1 MLSSEDVARRIVE
14 SAAIG
19 QNDAV
24 LEIGTG
30 QGMITRYLSGVAGRV
45 ISYEIDSAL
54 GKRSREYFAN
64 SPNVEVKLGD
74 AFDRKN
80 DLDFDICVTSLP
92 FSESLNFIRWLS
104 MKSGTFKRC
113 VAVLQSDFI
122 KKIAS
127 PSGSESYRAVS
138 VIAQESFQI
147 EELFSIGKNEFRPP
161 PSVSSGVV
169 RLTPRTDIPQPF
181 FTASRLRLLIHLF
194 SFRGR
199 LVSAAF
205 RKMNLKPS
213 MSQDLL
219 DKRIEN
225 LTPLQFL
232 ELITDVEA

>member
-1 MLSSEDVARRIVE
+1 M
-14 SAAIG
+14 
-19 QNDAV
+19 
-24 LEIGTG
+24 
-30 QGMITRYLSGVAGRV
+30 
-45 ISYEIDSAL
+45 
-54 GKRSREYFAN
+54 
-64 SPNVEVKLGD
+64 
-74 AFDRKN
+74 
-80 DLDFDICVTSLP
+80 
-92 FSESLNFIRWLS
+92 
-104 MKSGTFKRC
+104 
-113 VAVLQSDFI
+113 
-122 KKIAS
+122 
-127 PSGSESYRAVS
+127 
-138 VIAQESFQI
+138 IAQESFQI

-213 MSQDLL
+213 MAQDLL